1 MANQVGVYMVK
12 HKDGHFYIGSS
23 KELGQRWHIHKSRLK
38 AGVNN
43 KKIQEHYDKTGSN
56 INDFVFEIVE
66 TCREK
71 SLQRKEE
78 ALINKHWGNPLL
90 LNSRK
95 DGTTGKRGITT
106 SKEASYKIAN
116 ELLGKNTKDGKIHRP
131 ANLTFVAPD
140 GTEYDNIQSV
150 KAFAKEHGLSQS
162 SMCQLSNG
170 WVDIVN
176 GWTLKDNPNL
186 PDIGRII
193 DLWPESRI
201 REYYKEYHILTPT
214 NKLVKTFYLWQYE
227 QDNNCS
233 VILNDLRDRW
243 VSRNTYGL
251 DDDGRGYRE
260 VGVPTYTI
268 VWKGKTYN
276 NILSVPKF
284 SHTHD
289 IRLDRMRSYLNNP
302 PIYKRS
308 FHIEKELQPIY

>member
-23 KELGQRWHIHKSRLK
+23 KELGQRWHIHKSRFK
-38 AGVNN
+38 AGNNN
-43 KKIQEHYDKTGSN
+43 KKLQEHYNRTGKN
-56 INDFVFEIVE
+56 IDDWSFEIIE

-90 LNSRK
+90 LNVRK
-95 DGTTGKRGITT
+95 DGITGKRGVKT
-106 SKEASYKIAN
+106 STKTSYKIAN
-116 ELLGKNTKDGKIHRP
+116 KLLGKNTKDGLVHRP
-131 ANLTFVAPD
+131 GNLTFISPD

-170 WVDIVN
+170 WVDVCA
-176 GWTLKDNPNL
+176 GWVIKDNPKL

-214 NKLVKTFYLWQYE
+214 NKLVKTFYLWKYE

-268 VWKGKTYN
+268 VWKGKRYE

-284 SHTHD
+284 CHTHG

-308 FHIEKELQPIY
+308 FHIEKEVHSIY